1 MGESKEL
8 RGGVMVI
15 DQLRGGKAFSSKDM
29 RVVPEVYARQ
39 HNTSDSTYDV
49 VLRKRKENSVKASEF
64 GGKRFL
70 GLTPKGKQV
79 FVKYKLTKDDMKL
92 KISFSH
98 KPSIL
103 LKEGSKLANNRYDC
117 GLNETLK
124 NSPEQMTRKLQ
135 KPHSQQ
141 VTEQT
146 LYWIKRLQ
154 LLTEMNYKSGFVKD
168 KPTKSMFHNVIG
180 VIYTGNWDTSSVKPT
195 TREILDNWNF
205 PEGGEYFL
213 PENTWS
219 YPDEL

>member
-1 MGESKEL
+1 
-8 RGGVMVI
+8 MVI
-15 DQLRGGKAFSSKDM
+15 DQLRGGKAFSSKNT
-29 RVVPEVYARQ
+29 REVSHVSATE
-39 HNTSDSTYDV
+39 HNTSSDAYV
-49 VLRKRKENSVKASEF
+49 KVLAKRKENSVKASEF

-79 FVKYKLTKDDMKL
+79 FVKYRLTKDDMKL
-92 KISFSH
+92 KIWFSH

-103 LKEGSKLANNRYDC
+103 LREGSKLANNKYDS
-117 GLNETLK
+117 GLNETLR
-124 NSPEQMTRKLQ
+124 NTPEQMTRKLQ
-135 KPHSQQ
+135 KPHAQQ
-141 VTEQT
+141 VTLQT
-146 LYWIKRLQ
+146 LHWIKRLE
-154 LLTEMNYKSGFVKD
+154 LLTEMEYKSGFVKG
-168 KPTKSMFHNVIG
+168 KPTRGMFHNIIG